1 MLGDGTNH
9 MESLVVL
16 ERRANVE
23 AMASLEVPRQAG
35 VRIVVYDDQ
44 VADGADGGD
53 VEVERVIEVFPCGSE
68 GGDGGLAEEVE

>member
-44 VADGADGGD
+44 VGDGADGGVIK
-53 VEVERVIEVFPCGSE
+53 VEGAIEVLPG
-68 GGDGGLAEEVE
+68 